1 MIEVGDGLEENDLDE
16 AVVPAA
22 AADDK
27 QAGLEKRNEILLSF
41 I

>member
-16 AVVPAA
+16 AVAPA

-27 QAGLEKRNEILLSF
+27 QARLEKRNEILLSF